1 MNGKNILM
9 NIEIRQEA
17 LCRPVEASFS
27 YGDQQYLAVL
37 DFSAE
42 SDDGYDFK
50 VYPIADGKPQIL
62 NCLYSY
68 FLGGGGLGAAN
79 MLEGISEF
87 IASIIESKG

>member
-1 MNGKNILM
+1 MNGKNILK

-62 NCLYSY
+62 NCLYSD

-79 MLEGISEF
+79 MLEGISDF
-87 IASIIESKG
+87 VANIIESKG

>member
-1 MNGKNILM
+1 MNGQSILM

-27 YGDQQYLAVL
+27 YGGKQYLAVL

-50 VYPIADGKPQIL
+50 VYPVADGKPLIL
-62 NCLYSY
+62 DCLYSD

-79 MLEGISEF
+79 MLEGISDF
-87 IASIIESKG
+87 IASISKSEE